1 MACKKVL
8 TDHTPDVVWYGNRPY
23 RMSFTMKGK
32 NVIKKGAKY
41 RNSPFPKRNFWMT
54 KKHMKRCST
63 LLLIREMPVQTT
75 VKSVLILVR
84 TYLWEKG
91 TKASE
96 EAKKRKHVELKACNL
111 QQGLRERVMRTLHK
125 LKTQTTYN
133 PAIPLLSLYQRVMQ
147 SGLQK
152 NVCMHIFIALLFTLT
167 KAWRQTK
174 GSSLDKSSVSC
185 TSTHTCTHTT
195 KSYFVI
201 KEGSLP
207 FGNTWINP
215 EVFMLSEVSQRSTNT
230 TWSHLYV

>member
-1 MACKKVL
+1 
-8 TDHTPDVVWYGNRPY
+8 
-23 RMSFTMKGK
+23 MSFTMKGK

-133 PAIPLLSLYQRVMQ
+133 PAIPLLSLYQSDAIGIAKKR
-147 SGLQK
+147 
-152 NVCMHIFIALLFTLT
+152 MHAHIHCTAVYTNQGMET
-167 KAWRQTK
+167 DQ
-174 GSSLDKSSVSC
+174 GSI
-185 TSTHTCTHTT
+185 T
-195 KSYFVI
+195 
-201 KEGSLP
+201 G
-207 FGNTWINP
+207 
-215 EVFMLSEVSQRSTNT
+215 
-230 TWSHLYV
+230 